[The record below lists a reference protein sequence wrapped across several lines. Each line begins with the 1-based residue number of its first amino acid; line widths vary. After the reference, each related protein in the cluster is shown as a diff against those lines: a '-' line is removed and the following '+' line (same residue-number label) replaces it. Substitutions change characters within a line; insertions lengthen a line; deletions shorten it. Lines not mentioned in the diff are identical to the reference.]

1 MRAQVNSSEDLRKAQ
16 GSTTSS
22 SARSGKNIRGMNI
35 WKKVIDLA
43 LYLAASAMAGTGLLL
58 GYRLPHGAGNA
69 SRVVFFGYGRHEWGE
84 IHTWLAYFALLL
96 GMIHL
101 SSRGDPSLL
110 KPAVAREGCGV
121 KTHLGT
127 RRRYSLGGVHR
138 WRFSLASG
146 RKIRAKRQRLSH
158 TSESGSNSC
167 RLPLNWRHSLQR

>member
-96 GMIHL
+96 AVIHL
-101 SSRGDPSLL
+101 CLNRQWLVKVAASKRTWGLVAGILSGAFIVGAFLL
-110 KPAVAREGCGV
+110 LPVERSE
-121 KTHLGT
+121 
-127 RRRYSLGGVHR
+127 RN
-138 WRFSLASG
+138 
-146 RKIRAKRQRLSH
+146 AKDSP
-158 TSESGSNSC
+158 T
-167 RLPLNWRHSLQR
+167 PLNRVVTHAGYP